1 MTIHWL
7 QVPSAEEQKILEE
20 IMSDL
25 DRYLGELGEEM
36 RGISEYWG
44 VDLGIVVGLN
54 FAYELRRVRRACFIC
69 DTHQLW
75 CILIDHN

>member
-54 FAYELRRVRRACFIC
+54 FAYELRRVSIVCCR
-69 DTHQLW
+69 TVW
-75 CILIDHN
+75 CGAEG